1 MIPVLFAVCVMIWLW
16 AAAMRHAVQALAG
29 AATPAQQRV
38 YLAMAVFA
46 GAVLV
51 VAAVYQA
58 MPLSV
63 LSAGWSQERLTGLTT
78 ASVVAALVV
87 SVLAIFRAHLLLPV
101 LPGVKRPVPAGK
113 KPARPQ
119 PNKKGAE

>member
-1 MIPVLFAVCVMIWLW
+1 MIPVLFAVCVMVWLW
-16 AAAMRHAVQALAG
+16 AAAMRHAVQVFTG
-29 AATPAQQRV
+29 SATPAQQRV

-46 GAVLV
+46 GAALV
-51 VAAVYQA
+51 VAAVFQA

-78 ASVVAALVV
+78 ASAMAALLV

-101 LPGVKRPVPAGK
+101 IPVVKRPLPAGK
-113 KPARPQ
+113 KPALPQ